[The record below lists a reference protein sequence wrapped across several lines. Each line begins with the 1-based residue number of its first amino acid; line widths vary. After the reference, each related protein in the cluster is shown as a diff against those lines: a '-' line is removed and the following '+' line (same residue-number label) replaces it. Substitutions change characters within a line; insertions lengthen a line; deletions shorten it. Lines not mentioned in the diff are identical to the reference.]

1 MHIGQ
6 KFEKLTV
13 CVFVSERVVGLF
25 CDCGQPTKA
34 SISKLEVGDKKS
46 CGCLWLQNRN
56 NLNDYC
62 KRHNLSKTRTY
73 AKWCGMKRRCYNKN
87 EMNYPRYGGKGV
99 KVCDRWLNSFEN
111 FLEDMGEA
119 PKGLTLDRI
128 SPNGDYEPTNC
139 RWATIDEQARNKKNV
154 EKIMIGDESKC
165 LAEWARY
172 YGVGYDRL
180 RHLYK
185 RRKLNILDA
194 ISKSK

>member
-25 CDCGQPTKA
+25 CDCGQPTK
-34 SISKLEVGDKKS
+34 SSKSNLEKGRKKS
-46 CGCLWLQNRN
+46 CGCIWLHNRS

-73 AKWCGMKRRCYNKN
+73 AIWCGMKRRCYNKN

-128 SPNGDYEPTNC
+128 SSQGDYEPGNC
-139 RWATIDEQARNKKNV
+139 RWATVHEQNRNKKNIINITV
-154 EKIMIGDESKC
+154 GNESKC
-165 LAEWARY
+165 LGEWASY
-172 YGVGYDRL
+172 YGVEYDKL
-180 RHLYK
+180 RYWYK
-185 RRKLNILDA
+185 KRKLSFLDA
-194 ISKSK
+194 VNKSK